1 MKPILIRE
9 KFTTE
14 DEHLLNTFKR
24 INELNMNKQADF
36 SLSRNGITLK
46 TETEELTDLLETAM
60 ILPRTDV
67 IFNLIH
73 LIFNTLNSL

>member
-9 KFTTE
+9 KFKTE

-24 INELNMNKQADF
+24 INELNMNKQAEF
-36 SLSRNGITLK
+36 SISRNDITLK

-73 LIFNTLNSL
+73 LIFNTLN

>member
-1 MKPILIRE
+1 
-9 KFTTE
+9 
-14 DEHLLNTFKR
+14 
-24 INELNMNKQADF
+24 MNKQAEF
-36 SLSRNGITLK
+36 SISRNDITLK

-73 LIFNTLNSL
+73 LIFNTLN

>member
-9 KFTTE
+9 KFKTG

-24 INELNMNKQADF
+24 INELNMNKQAEF
-36 SLSRNGITLK
+36 SISRNDITLK

-73 LIFNTLNSL
+73 LIFNTLN